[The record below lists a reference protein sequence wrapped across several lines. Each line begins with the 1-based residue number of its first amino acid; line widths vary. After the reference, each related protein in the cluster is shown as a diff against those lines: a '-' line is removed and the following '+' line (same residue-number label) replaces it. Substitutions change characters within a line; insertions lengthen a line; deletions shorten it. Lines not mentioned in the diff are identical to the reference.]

1 MAKQRLSAEETR
13 NRCVEA
19 GLHQLA
25 EHGLTIG
32 FGAVTLEQ
40 AVKDSDVSRSSA
52 YAAWSTDDDFSPQ
65 ELFQRTV
72 LKRAVAERT
81 ITIARTHEAAIE
93 VVERMPDAAPAA
105 LFRELCR
112 VAGGVNAKA
121 VANSRSW
128 QLVVALRAVL
138 NSNPD
143 VERDDD
149 LAEWMS
155 ESEELYRRDTIDAI
169 YTSVAYILGLRPKPE
184 YGERAYH
191 YGEIAAAALA
201 EGLGPRYF
209 MRSAEY
215 LDGIERT
222 NDDGSTDE
230 WSLFSIAFESIVL
243 TFMEPIDPATWHG

>member
-1 MAKQRLSAEETR
+1 MAKKRLSAEETR
-13 NRCVEA
+13 ERCIQA
-19 GLHQLA
+19 GLERLTR
-25 EHGLTIG
+25 HGLTIG
-32 FGAVTLEQ
+32 LGAVTLEQ

-72 LKRAVAERT
+72 LKRAAIERNV
-81 ITIARTHEAAIE
+81 TIARTHEAAIE
-93 VVERMPDAAPAA
+93 VLEQMPDAPPAH

-121 VANSRSW
+121 VADSRSW

-143 VERDDD
+143 GERDDD

-155 ESEELYRRDTIDAI
+155 ESEELYRRDTIASI
-169 YTSVAYILGLRPKPE
+169 YTNIAAVLGLQPKPE
-184 YGERAYH
+184 YGDRAFH

-215 LDGIERT
+215 LDGIERP
-222 NDDGSTDE
+222 NEDGSTDE

-243 TFMEPIDPATWHG
+243 TFMEPIDPDAWHG